1 MAADSDFLFDVQ
13 GPKARRRTAIIT
25 MLVSVVLA
33 VILIEALIQLGQHGH
48 LSPEP
53 WEATFAAPVS
63 LYLAEGLLLSLQAGL
78 VAGLL
83 AFPISALVAIIRL
96 GRNHWLAGFAYW
108 YVEITR
114 ALPLLL
120 IIFFFQL
127 YLPSTGLKIPV
138 FWQLVA
144 PLAIY
149 HVSVLSEIIR
159 AGIEAVPRGQSEA
172 ARSLGLSMWWTYVSI
187 LIPQASRI
195 VLPPL
200 VNQYV
205 RLFKDTSLGFI
216 VSYPELLTRGR
227 TMGEYTGYL
236 FETYVAVGVVYLVV
250 DLALATI
257 ARALDRRLRSSRPTR
272 TFRSSAVVEAHL

>member
-25 MLVSVVLA
+25 VLAIVVLA
-33 VILIEALIQLGQHGH
+33 AILIEALVQLGQHGH

-78 VAGLL
+78 IAGLL

-149 HVSVLSEIIR
+149 HVSVLSEIFR

-195 VLPPL
+195 VLPSL
-200 VNQYV
+200 VNQYI

-236 FETYVAVGVVYLVV
+236 FETYVVVGVVYLVV